1 MGNIYIKMWLL
12 FLLVMG
18 SVPCFAQDLSEV
30 EYWFDQDLD
39 KRQTVQIHGEGDVT
53 INAGTSNLDVGL
65 HWLYMRV
72 KDSNGIYSSIS
83 SSPFIKSDPK
93 KGNTIEYWFDDDFD
107 SPHSKSVNI
116 PDGDTNLTIQLDMS
130 DVPFGMHRLNYRI
143 VTKGGSVNPI
153 STIFFMK
160 FGNGSVDRLEYWIDD
175 DVNNIRYT
183 ESSSTDDGCIF
194 FDKDLDLSG
203 VPLGL
208 HRLNF
213 RASSSGHKC
222 SSVCTAY
229 IFKTG
234 GGESD
239 RLEYWID
246 DDVSHSR
253 FAEGAT
259 KTDSCIIITN
269 ELDLT
274 DVPVGLHRLYFRLS
288 SSNNRS
294 LSSPSMAFIM
304 VGGATE
310 PEMEFWLDDD
320 LDNTKT
326 MAMTRYGSSY
336 VADGLLDLS
345 DAENGLHRL
354 NYRFTTTDKR
364 SSSATG
370 TSIVVISSMPDFWT
384 QTEETEIVKGV
395 YWVDDQEPIAFA
407 DFEPGMEVNI
417 EELVNLASLEDG
429 EHVLSMR
436 FMASNGRWTDID
448 HTIFYKSV
456 LENTICIAGILY
468 EYRNRQGNP
477 YVTVK
482 GYEDDI
488 TEIKVLPKVTYGSK
502 ELVVTNIDPKAFYG
516 CNTVGDIALLPST
529 MTDIGAESFA
539 SSSIN
544 EVRLGTVAAPT
555 IGNDAFPSGTNLRV
569 PVEGTGYGALS
580 SLFKHNNIRLTYD
593 YECIYDDQWAAL
605 KRIDK
610 MISGQ
615 GGNTGWDFTDRKA
628 TPAGIERWGDDNVC
642 EIDLSYH
649 NLTGSYNSE
658 DWTKGLPKISRI
670 NLVGNSILDMRGYE
684 NYHIMRL
691 DSQLYNLVTEIKVSA
706 LDVEQL
712 LTPDIPLI
720 FRDANTGEL
729 GNPSNHHITYS
740 LKTMTSDSIY
750 LAENQENYGILL
762 NVTPNGEVSSSQNK
776 NNASNVY
783 HGKSGDLLFV
793 TSDGNQSLTPNSYF
807 KTHLYFDNGDVNING
822 EVDVADLQ
830 HVINHIFD
838 FGDQKNIFAWHAANL
853 ATDDV
858 INVQDVVGVVGVI
871 LDQMPESANANANR
885 LKAMADGENDIEDA
899 TLIITDEALILQ
911 SDYDVAALD
920 LVVND
925 KIDLAAIKEMG
936 MIVSSKAMPDGR
948 VHIVAYSLSGRG
960 IPAGEHVIATN
971 TLGKFLSSAKL
982 VDLEA
987 NRLNTSI
994 MNMSSGIT
1002 DIEEINRN
1010 KTVDGHLYDVSGRH
1024 VTKTY
1029 RGIVI
1034 QNGKARISN
1043 LSK

>member
-1 MGNIYIKMWLL
+1 MWLL

-18 SVPCFAQDLSEV
+18 VVPCFAQDLSEV
-30 EYWFDQDLD
+30 EYWFDQHLD
-39 KRQTVQIHGEGDVT
+39 NRQTVQIHGEGDVT
-53 INAGTSNLDVGL
+53 INAGTNNLDVGL
-65 HWLYMRV
+65 HWLYVRV

-83 SSPFIKSDPK
+83 TSPFIKSDPK

-107 SPHSKSVNI
+107 SLHSKSVNI
-116 PDGDTNLTIQLDMS
+116 PDGNTNLTIQLDMS
-130 DVPFGMHRLNYRI
+130 DVPLGLHRLNYRI
-143 VTKGGSVNPI
+143 TTKGGSVNPI
-153 STIFFMK
+153 STVFFMK
-160 FGNGSVDRLEYWIDD
+160 SGNGSVDRLEYWIDD

-183 ESSSTDDGCIF
+183 ESSSTDDGSIF

-234 GGESD
+234 GGEPD

-269 ELDLT
+269 DLDLT
-274 DVPVGLHRLYFRLS
+274 DVPVGLHRLNFRIS

-320 LDNTKT
+320 IDNTKT

-354 NYRFTTTDKR
+354 NYRYTNTDKR
-364 SSSATG
+364 SSSAVG
-370 TSIVVISSMPDFWT
+370 TSIVMISSMPDFWT
-384 QTEETEIVKGV
+384 QSEESEIVKGV
-395 YWVDDQEPIAFA
+395 YWVDDQEPVAFA

-456 LENTICIAGILY
+456 LENTVCIAGILY

-488 TEIKVLPKVTYGSK
+488 TEIKVLPKVTFGNK
-502 ELVVTNIDPKAFYG
+502 EMVVTNIDPKAFYG

-529 MTDIGAESFA
+529 MTDIGTESFA

-544 EVRLGTVAAPT
+544 EVRLGSVAAPT
-555 IGNDAFPSGTNLRV
+555 IGNMAFPKGTNLRV
-569 PVEGTGYGALS
+569 PVDGIGYGALS
-580 SLFKHNNIRLTYD
+580 SLFEQDNIRLTYD
-593 YECIYDDQWAAL
+593 YGCIYDDQWAAL
-605 KRIDK
+605 KRIDNMVK
-610 MISGQ
+610 EQ
-615 GGNTGWDFTDRKA
+615 GGTTGWNFTERSV
-628 TPAGIERWGDDNVC
+628 TPSGIERWGDDNVC

-649 NLTGSYNSE
+649 NLTGAYDSE

-691 DSQLYNLVTEIKVSA
+691 DSQQYNLVTEIKVSE
-706 LDVEQL
+706 LDAERL
-712 LTPDIPLI
+712 LTPEIPLI

-729 GNPSNHHITYS
+729 GNPSNHHIIYS

-750 LAENQENYGILL
+750 MDANQENYGILL
-762 NVTPNGEVSSSQNK
+762 NVTPNGEVSLTQNSL
-776 NNASNVY
+776 NASNVY
-783 HGKSGDLLFV
+783 HGKSGDMLCL
-793 TSDGNQSLTPNSYF
+793 TSAGNQSLTPNSIYR
-807 KTHLYFDNGDVNING
+807 THLYFNDGDVDIDG
-822 EVDVADLQ
+822 EIDVADLQ
-830 HVINHIFD
+830 NIINYIFD
-838 FGDQKNIFAWHAANL
+838 YGDKKNIFAWHAANL
-853 ATDDV
+853 ATDDM
-858 INVQDVVGVVGVI
+858 INVQDVVGEVGII
-871 LDQMPESANANANR
+871 LDQVPESNNANDSKLSVKAN
-885 LKAMADGENDIEDA
+885 KENDIENA
-899 TLIITDEALILQ
+899 TLILTDEALILQ
-911 SDYDVAALD
+911 SDHDVAALD

-936 MIVSSKAMPDGR
+936 MTVSSKALPDGR
-948 VHIVAYSLSGRG
+948 VHIVAYSLSGRVV
-960 IPAGEHVIATN
+960 PAGEHVIATN
-971 TLGKFLSSAKL
+971 TLGKILSSAKL

-987 NRLNTSI
+987 NRLNTTI
-994 MNMSSGIT
+994 MNMSSGVT
-1002 DIEEINRN
+1002 DIEEINRD
-1010 KTVDGHLYDVSGRH
+1010 KSVDDHLYDVSGRR
-1024 VTKTY
+1024 VTKSY

-1034 QNGKARISN
+1034 QKGKARISN

>member
-1 MGNIYIKMWLL
+1 MPSI
-12 FLLVMG
+12 
-18 SVPCFAQDLSEV
+18 AQHQSEV
-30 EYWFDQDLD
+30 EYWFDNRVDN
-39 KRQTVQIHGEGDVT
+39 RQKVSITGTETVAIDAAT
-53 INAGTSNLDVGL
+53 DNLDVGL
-65 HWLYMRV
+65 HWLYIRV
-72 KDSNGIYSSIS
+72 VDADGVYSGIT
-83 SSPFIKSDPK
+83 SSPFIKCDPR
-93 KGNTIEYWFDDDFD
+93 KGNTFEYWIDDNFDNVHTK
-107 SPHSKSVNI
+107 PINVL
-116 PDGDTNLTIQLDMS
+116 GGETALTLLLDMGN
-130 DVPFGMHRLNYRI
+130 VPIGIHRLNYRI
-143 VTKGGSVNPI
+143 VTMGGNINPA
-153 STIFFMK
+153 STAFFVK
-160 FGNGSVDRLEYWIDD
+160 TGDGEPDRLEYWIDD
-175 DVNNIRYT
+175 DV
-183 ESSSTDDGCIF
+183 
-194 FDKDLDLSG
+194 K
-203 VPLGL
+203 
-208 HRLNF
+208 
-213 RASSSGHKC
+213 
-222 SSVCTAY
+222 
-229 IFKTG
+229 
-234 GGESD
+234 
-239 RLEYWID
+239 
-246 DDVSHSR
+246 HSR

-274 DVPVGLHRLYFRLS
+274 DVPVGLHRLNFRLS

-294 LSSPSMAFIM
+294 LSTPSMAFIM

-310 PEMEFWLDDD
+310 PLMEFWLDDD
-320 LDNTKT
+320 IDNTKT

-345 DAENGLHRL
+345 DVENGLHRL

-370 TSIVVISSMPDFWT
+370 TSIVVISSIPDFYT
-384 QTEETEIVKGV
+384 QSEETKIVKGV
-395 YWVDDQEPIAFA
+395 YWVDDQEPVAFA

-456 LENTICIAGILY
+456 LENTICIAGIIY
-468 EYRNRQGNP
+468 EQHSNQGNP
-477 YVTVK
+477 YVTVI

-488 TEIKVLPKVTYGSK
+488 AEIKVLPKVTFGNK

-516 CNTVGDIALLPST
+516 CNTVDDIALLPST
-529 MTDIGAESFA
+529 MTNIGDESFA
-539 SSSIN
+539 MTSVH
-544 EVRLGTVAAPT
+544 EVRLGAVAAPV

-580 SLFKHNNIRLTYD
+580 SLFEHNNIRLTYD

-610 MISGQ
+610 MVSGQ

-649 NLTGSYNSE
+649 NLTGSYNSG
-658 DWTKGLPKISRI
+658 DWTDGLPKISRI

-691 DSQLYNLVTEIKVSA
+691 DSQQYNLVTETRVSD
-706 LDVEQL
+706 LNVEQL
-712 LTPDIPLI
+712 LEPDIPLI

-750 LAENQENYGILL
+750 VSENQENYGILL
-762 NVTPNGEVSSSQNK
+762 DVAPFGEISSSQNN

-793 TSDGNQSLTPNSYF
+793 TSAGNQSLTPNSYY
-807 KTHLYFDNGDVNING
+807 KTHLYFDDGDVNING

-838 FGDQKNIFAWHAANL
+838 FGEQKNIFAWHAANL
-853 ATDDV
+853 AKDDI

-871 LDQMPESANANANR
+871 LDQVPESANANINR
-885 LKAMADGENDIEDA
+885 LNAMADGENEIDDA
-899 TLIITDEALILQ
+899 TLILTDEALILQ
-911 SDYDVAALD
+911 SDHDVAALD

-925 KIDLAAIKEMG
+925 EIDLSAIKNLG
-936 MIVSSKAMPDGR
+936 MTISSKTMTDGR
-948 VHIVAYSLSGRG
+948 VHIVVYSLSGRVV
-960 IPAGEHVIATN
+960 PAGEHIIATN
-971 TLGKFLSSAKL
+971 TVGKNLSSAKL

-987 NRLNTSI
+987 NRLSTII
-994 MNMSSGIT
+994 MNMASGVT
-1002 DIEEINRN
+1002 DIEEINN
-1010 KTVDGHLYDVSGRH
+1010 GNSVDGHLYDVSGRR
-1024 VTKTY
+1024 VSKTY
-1029 RGIVI
+1029 RGVVI
-1034 QNGKARISN
+1034 QNGKTRVSN
-1043 LSK
+1043 SSK